1 MVGAEGTDPD
11 APVIQTFRVVRGP
24 GAWSREDVRFTPIA
38 AGIVVL
44 LLAGFFVVGW
54 VARGFTSQPTP

>member
-11 APVIQTFRVVRGP
+11 APVIRTFRVVRGP

-44 LLAGFFVVGW
+44 LWAGFFGARWIV
-54 VARGFTSQPTP
+54 RGFASHPAP